1 LASDAA
7 DAAGLEVASLAE
19 ASQQKLSGVLSTFAT
34 TNNPVD
40 ITAALLSN
48 NRLFGEVLT
57 ASEGDPDADMFVLDI
72 PVAGRGYDV
81 PSFAQDAASFAK
93 RSGKP
98 VAVVAWQEPVA
109 QAFRAR
115 GVPVYADEQQAMA
128 ALSALVRHAR
138 FVQAGSPRAGS
149 APSCGVT
156 LPQDGASMLSEF
168 DSLSLLAGHG
178 VSVIPHELCKNVD
191 AALTAWRQ
199 YGAPIVLKACSA
211 RIPHK
216 SEHGL
221 VALGLNTEQ
230 AIRDAIRTQQAKL
243 DGMGVP
249 FDGW

>member
-19 ASQQKLSGVLSTFAT
+19 ASQQKLSGVLSSFAT

-57 ASEGDPDADMFVLDI
+57 AIEDDPAADMFVLDI

-81 PSFAQDAASFAK
+81 PSFAQDAASFAD

-109 QAFRAR
+109 QAFRAH

-128 ALSALVRHAR
+128 ALAAMVQHAR
-138 FVQAGSPRAGS
+138 HMQAGSA
-149 APSCGVT
+149 
-156 LPQDGASMLSEF
+156 Q
-168 DSLSLLAGHG
+168 
-178 VSVIPHELCKNVD
+178 I
-191 AALTAWRQ
+191 AA
-199 YGAPIVLKACSA
+199 
-211 RIPHK
+211 
-216 SEHGL
+216 
-221 VALGLNTEQ
+221 
-230 AIRDAIRTQQAKL
+230 DAIVGVARPL
-243 DGMGVP
+243 DEAST
-249 FDGW
+249 

>member
-19 ASQQKLSGVLSTFAT
+19 ASQQQLSTVLSNFAT

-48 NRLFGEVLT
+48 NRLFGQVLS
-57 ASEGDPDADMFVLDI
+57 AIEGDPAADMFVMDI

-109 QAFRAR
+109 QEFRAR

-128 ALSALVRHAR
+128 ALSALVRHSR
-138 FVQAGSPRAGS
+138 FVRTGAPQVRTRSPCDVLLPQGS
-149 APSCGVT
+149 ASI
-156 LPQDGASMLSEF
+156 LSEF
-168 DSLSLLAGHG
+168 DSLSLLAQHG
-178 VSVIPHELCKNVD
+178 VSVVPHQLCKNVK
-191 AALTAWRQ
+191 AAVAAWRR
-199 YGAPIVLKACSA
+199 YNAPIALKACSA
-211 RIPHK
+211 QIPHK

-221 VALGLNTEQ
+221 VALGLNT
-230 AIRDAIRTQQAKL
+230 
-243 DGMGVP
+243 
-249 FDGW
+249 

>member
-48 NRLFGEVLT
+48 NRLFGEVL
-57 ASEGDPDADMFVLDI
+57 AAIEDDPAADMFVLDI

-81 PSFAQDAASFAK
+81 PSFAQDAASFAR

-109 QAFRAR
+109 QAFRAQ

-128 ALSALVRHAR
+128 ALSALVRHSR
-138 FVQAGSPRAGS
+138 FMRTDTPETNPDTAANISLPSS
-149 APSCGVT
+149 AAA
-156 LPQDGASMLSEF
+156 ASTLSEL
-168 DSLSLLAGHG
+168 DSLSLLAEQGI
-178 VSVIPHELCKNVD
+178 SVIPHKLCKN
-191 AALTAWRQ
+191 AESAISAWHE
-199 YGAPIVLKACSA
+199 YGQPVVLKACSA
-211 RIPHK
+211 HIPHK
-216 SEHGL
+216 SEH
-221 VALGLNTEQ
+221 
-230 AIRDAIRTQQAKL
+230 
-243 DGMGVP
+243 
-249 FDGW
+249 